1 VAKRGL
7 GRGLDSLIPGYD
19 ENIVNS
25 SGVVELKIIDVE
37 PNSEQPRTNFDRE
50 KLEELAESIRTHGV
64 IQPILV
70 VKDGDRYKIIAGER
84 RWRAAKLAGL
94 KEIPALIRDYD
105 EIKLFEVSLIE
116 NLQREDLNPI
126 EEALGYKS
134 LMDRFGMTQEKI
146 SERVGKSRSAI
157 ANALRLL
164 TLPREVIEMVKD
176 GVISTGHAKVLLS
189 LTSKELQIQGAKYV
203 AEKGLSVR
211 ETEKYVKSVQNVKKE
226 KKEENS
232 DLKFYIQ
239 SLEDK
244 VSAAIG
250 TKVKIR
256 YGKGK
261 GKIEIQY
268 YTDEDLERILEVLS
282 K

>member
-1 VAKRGL
+1 MAKRGL